1 MTTNLATART
11 HTTSDRALRVTTM
24 LALVSGSALIVDTVT
39 IAVINRSFDP
49 LDSVLFLV
57 GFIGLLLTT
66 GVLSA
71 YFSRNHQGLRRVA
84 VAAGT
89 YLGIA
94 VALGAISFAFDQFG
108 RHAFAA
114 SNKGLH
120 GEWSFFSIGIAL
132 LLISAW
138 TAHRHKQLTNGHD
151 AESTATYVIDH
162 RSSPAGRYKCT

>member
-1 MTTNLATART
+1 MTTNLATAGT

-39 IAVINRSFDP
+39 ITVINRSFDP

-57 GFIGLLLTT
+57 GFVGMLLTT
-66 GVLSA
+66 GALSV
-71 YFSRNHQGLRRVA
+71 YVSRNRRGAERVVFA
-84 VAAGT
+84 VGV
-89 YLGIA
+89 YLVVA
-94 VALGAISFAFDQFG
+94 VALGAISFAFDQFC

-132 LLISAW
+132 LFISAW
-138 TAHRHKQLTNGHD
+138 TAHRHKELD
-151 AESTATYVIDH
+151 
-162 RSSPAGRYKCT
+162 

>member
-1 MTTNLATART
+1 MTTNIASAGT
-11 HTTSDRALRVTTM
+11 HTTADRALRVTTL

-49 LDSVLFLV
+49 LDSILFLV
-57 GFIGLLLTT
+57 GFVGMLLTT
-66 GVLSA
+66 GALSV
-71 YFSRNHQGLRRVA
+71 YVSRNRRGLRRVA
-84 VAAGT
+84 YAAGI
-89 YLGIA
+89 YLVVAG
-94 VALGAISFAFDQFG
+94 ALGAISFAFDQFG

-138 TAHRHKQLTNGHD
+138 TARRHQQVG
-151 AESTATYVIDH
+151 
-162 RSSPAGRYKCT
+162 